1 MVEEIMEDHIA
12 SCGGASSQTQ
22 LHLIPKAYCFL
33 ESFFFFLK
41 DVKFLFKNI
50 FIAI

>member
-12 SCGGASSQTQ
+12 RCGGASSQTQ

-33 ESFFFFLK
+33 ESFSLKMSGSFLK
-41 DVKFLFKNI
+41 ASL
-50 FIAI
+50 

>member
-12 SCGGASSQTQ
+12 SYGGASSQTQ
-22 LHLIPKAYCFL
+22 PHLISKAYCFL
-33 ESFFFFLK
+33 ESFLFE
-41 DVKFLFKNI
+41 DVRFLFKSI